1 MEVAAGLLVA
11 EQVISTTIQAAAVV
25 GMISRPTN
33 KLKATFTRI
42 GTVPN
47 DDSPYVLRLRY
58 I

>member
-11 EQVISTTIQAAAVV
+11 EQVISTAIEVAVV
-25 GMISRPTN
+25 GGIALSRPTN

-47 DDSPYVLRLRY
+47 DDTPYVM
-58 I
+58 